1 VRCVGATQHSWLA
14 LGGALCGV
22 KLAYVHCVCM
32 YALRVQQTQHER
44 QVLDVCWSRY
54 AYVQWPM
61 ESVAHVVQQLQ
72 GTSVQLLL

>member
-1 VRCVGATQHSWLA
+1 
-14 LGGALCGV
+14 
-22 KLAYVHCVCM
+22 M